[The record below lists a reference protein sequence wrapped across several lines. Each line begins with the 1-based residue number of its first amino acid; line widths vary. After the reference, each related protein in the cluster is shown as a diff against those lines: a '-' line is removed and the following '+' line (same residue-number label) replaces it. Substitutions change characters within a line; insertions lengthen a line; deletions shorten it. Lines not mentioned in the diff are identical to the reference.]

1 MRIQDDPDNYVR
13 RVSEAAALA
22 EKRTRL
28 ARLESSQAEL
38 QECTFKP
45 QVHEAPMFVKR
56 IAQSMALTKAVH
68 PPPSEESKKPEW
80 R

>member
-1 MRIQDDPDNYVR
+1 M
-13 RVSEAAALA
+13 A

-28 ARLESSQAEL
+28 AQLETSRAEL

-45 QVHEAPMFVKR
+45 TVHDAPMFVKR
-56 IAQSMALTKAVH
+56 IARSMALTKAVH